1 MNDNEYCMNDNE
13 RINVH
18 YSLEFKLLLYKLSC
32 ETDNMF
38 WIYMNVCLRGQV
50 SKILMKRFSI

>member
-38 WIYMNVCLRGQV
+38 
-50 SKILMKRFSI
+50 